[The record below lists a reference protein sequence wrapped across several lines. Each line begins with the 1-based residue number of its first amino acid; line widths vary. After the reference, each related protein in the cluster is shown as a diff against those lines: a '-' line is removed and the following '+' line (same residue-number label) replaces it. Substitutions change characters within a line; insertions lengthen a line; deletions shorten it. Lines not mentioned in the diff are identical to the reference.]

1 MDENTELRKL
11 LDILLTDYAHQSKEC
26 REWYIY
32 IRQDDF
38 HVEEIYIRNIRLIIG
53 QMQCLEKYIYYLANK
68 LNLIV
73 VPAKKEEYSDIIIGM
88 IKYQY
93 YQVVP
98 AD

>member
-1 MDENTELRKL
+1 
-11 LDILLTDYAHQSKEC
+11 
-26 REWYIY
+26 
-32 IRQDDF
+32 
-38 HVEEIYIRNIRLIIG
+38 
-53 QMQCLEKYIYYLANK
+53 MQCLEKYIYHLANK

-73 VPAKKEEYSDIIIGM
+73 VPAKKEEYSDAIARI

>member
-11 LDILLTDYAHQSKEC
+11 LDILLTDYAHKSKEC

-73 VPAKKEEYSDIIIGM
+73 VPAKKEEYSDEIARI